1 MALKC
6 MQVYVCVWLC
16 VCECVSVC
24 VWWQGVGLLRATSAQ
39 APLALFVCVHVFVF
53 SSVSLCLFPSLYVC
67 SLVCVCYVYMWWCVC
82 VYVCVHKSTSP
93 SLFARSAVAHEN
105 ASYNIQAW

>member
-1 MALKC
+1 M
-6 MQVYVCVWLC
+6 
-16 VCECVSVC
+16 
-24 VWWQGVGLLRATSAQ
+24 WWQGVGLLQATSAQ

-53 SSVSLCLFPSLYVC
+53 SSVSLCLFPSLNVC
-67 SLVCVCYVYMWWCVC
+67 SLVCVCVYVFVC
-82 VYVCVHKSTSP
+82 VCVHKSTSP